1 MRDPRNLRMWF
12 AFLALA
18 AALLVF
24 REGVTARIQAFFRD
38 PEVVSFLLYL
48 ETGRAIHVS
57 GQWEEMLPTA
67 TESAAPPQTEP
78 ATEPTQGPVTLS
90 DADAV
95 DIRNSSGKKID
106 AQALLLQPLRWDL
119 ADGEPRVLVFHTHA
133 TESYTPTKE
142 NPYEES
148 SYYRTLETEDNMVRI
163 GERLT
168 ELLRAEGIG
177 VLHDTTFHDY
187 PSYTGSYGNARKT
200 LKKYLEQEPGLCLLL
215 DVHRDAVESSSGK
228 QLATSVTVEGKS
240 VAQIMLVVG
249 TDAGGL
255 QHPNWEQNLS
265 LALKLQ
271 HQLEAVCPGI
281 CRYISLRRERFNQD
295 LLPGTVLVEIGA
307 AGNTLDEALAA
318 VEILAQ
324 AIADLSKG
332 TVTADSTN

>member
-1 MRDPRNLRMWF
+1 MKDPRNLRMWLT
-12 AFLALA
+12 FLALA
-18 AALLVF
+18 AVLLVF
-24 REGVTARIQAFFRD
+24 REDVTARIQAFFAD

-48 ETGRAIHVS
+48 ETGKAIHVS
-57 GQWEEMLPTA
+57 GQWEETAPTIP
-67 TESAAPPQTEP
+67 TTSPPQTEP
-78 ATEPTQGPVTLS
+78 ATEPTQGPVILS
-90 DADAV
+90 GEESI

-106 AQALLLQPLRWDL
+106 AEALLLQPLSWDL
-119 ADGEPRVLVFHTHA
+119 ADGAPRVLVFHTHA

-142 NPYEES
+142 NPYKES

-168 ELLRAEGIG
+168 ELLRAEDIG
-177 VLHDTTFHDY
+177 VIHDTTFHDY

-215 DVHRDAVESSSGK
+215 DVHRDAVENNAGK
-228 QLATSVTVEGKS
+228 QLATSITVDGRS

-249 TDAGGL
+249 TDASGL
-255 QHPNWEQNLS
+255 RHPQWEQNLS

-271 HQLEAVCPGI
+271 HRLEAVCPGI
-281 CRYISLRRERFNQD
+281 CRYISLRKERFNQD

-318 VEILAQ
+318 AEILAK
-324 AIADLSKG
+324 AITELSKG